1 MKIPST
7 PPGDAHSAGEW
18 STCGTSSKTVFL
30 HLVPTYDELP
40 ASGYNFLLI
49 RNGHQTTEGRRARV
63 VRATVVRVLT

>member
-1 MKIPST
+1 MQIPST
-7 PPGDAHSAGEW
+7 PSGDAHGAGEQ
-18 STCGTSSKTVFL
+18 STWGVSSKTVFL
-30 HLVPTYDELP
+30 CLAPTHDELP